1 MEIFLTFSEGF
12 GLFEVHFLIKNFLIN
27 KKTRIKLAS
36 DLAFLNH
43 SQESLRLN
51 KSGYYQIKSLME
63 IHSLILILG
72 LYLNSAFQS
81 QINITGSYKDV

>member
-51 KSGYYQIKSLME
+51 KSGYYQCGNTQFDLDFRFVLKLS
-63 IHSLILILG
+63 
-72 LYLNSAFQS
+72 
-81 QINITGSYKDV
+81 GSVSDQYYWLL